1 MMIALLLLSVAGLA
15 ALIVLVM
22 FAYGAWIA
30 HHLTLQERMPVSG
43 HPMQLGLPW
52 EDVAFPSRGDAVPL
66 VGWYLPAPGDSRSVI
81 VLQGTDQHRNDPA
94 IRALEIG
101 P

>member
-66 VGWYLPAPGDSRSVI
+66 VGWYLPAPGDSRCRYRYPGDRSAS
-81 VLQGTDQHRNDPA
+81 QRPGNPGFG
-94 IRALEIG
+94 IG